1 MSGTDFVS
9 GGLCG
14 SVALDYAF
22 KKYVRTKIGN
32 VQYDLMKVHAKRE
45 LLQDFDQAVKRSF
58 EWASTKSYVIRVI
71 GVQDNAN
78 EGIEDEYLK
87 LGS

>member
-1 MSGTDFVS
+1 MSGTDFVP

-14 SVALDYAF
+14 SVALDRGF
-22 KKYVRTKIGN
+22 ERYVRTKIGEG
-32 VQYDLMKVHAKRE
+32 QFHSMKAHARRE

-58 EWASTKSYVIRVI
+58 AWASTKSYGIRVI
-71 GVQDNAN
+71 DVPDNAV
-78 EGIEDEYLK
+78 EGIEDQYLK